1 MATPIIITNLA
12 VENISSLPSKCF
24 ESETLS
30 FELHATGFGFVQNEA
45 FKRIEVARPRRLS
58 QHLYRVAVARVPTEP
73 NAIGTEVDILR
84 MILTCQRRGDET
96 HNMHPRPAAVAR

>member
-12 VENISSLPSKCF
+12 VDISSLPSKCF

-30 FELHATGFGFVQNEA
+30 FEFHTTCFGFVQNEA

-58 QHLYRVAVARVPTEP
+58 QHLYRVGVARVPTEP
-73 NAIGTEVDILR
+73 NASGTEVDILR
-84 MILTCQRRGDET
+84 MILARQRRGDET
-96 HNMHPRPAAVAR
+96 HNVHPRPA